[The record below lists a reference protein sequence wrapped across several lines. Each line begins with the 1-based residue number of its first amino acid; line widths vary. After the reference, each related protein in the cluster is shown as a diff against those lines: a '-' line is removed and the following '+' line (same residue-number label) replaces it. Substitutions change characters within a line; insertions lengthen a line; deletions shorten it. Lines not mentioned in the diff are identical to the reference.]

1 MIPEFLGRLPVI
13 CPLHGL
19 DRDML
24 VQIMRDPRNA
34 ILKQYLKLL
43 ALDEVDLEFDE
54 DALDLIAEKA
64 LAKETGARGLRS
76 IIEEFMLDIMY
87 EIPKDSTI
95 GRVFITKDYVEG
107 SGGPRIEVRG

>member
-19 DRDML
+19 DEEML

-34 ILKQYLKLL
+34 ILKQYQKLL
-43 ALDEVDLEFDE
+43 ALDEVDLQFDE
-54 DALDLIAEKA
+54 DALAAIAKKSLEKQ
-64 LAKETGARGLRS
+64 TGARGLRS

-107 SGGPRIEVRG
+107 IGGPRIEVRG